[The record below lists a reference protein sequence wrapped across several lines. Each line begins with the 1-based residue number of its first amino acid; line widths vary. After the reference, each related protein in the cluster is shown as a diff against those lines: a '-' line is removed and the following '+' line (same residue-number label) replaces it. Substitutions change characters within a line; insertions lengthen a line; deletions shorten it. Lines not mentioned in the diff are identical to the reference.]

1 MAGPLAGVR
10 VIEMSTWAALPGAGV
25 ILADMGAD
33 VVKVEDPETGGDP
46 TRGFQLVKPAK
57 GAGEFAPVWE
67 QDNRNKK
74 SVTVNVNRPEGQEI
88 LRKLLKDADIF
99 LTSTRPATLE
109 RFKLSYQHLRD
120 LNPRLIFAHLS
131 GFGPKGPDSDRA
143 GYDSICF
150 WSRVGIALSLAEPG
164 GNPVSPRA
172 AMGDHTTSLTLVGA
186 ITAALYARSQTGK
199 GQMVQTSLFHAGLW
213 FSSVDLVS
221 SSVTQTDAKKLAR
234 KVVGNPLVNSYK
246 TKDGWI
252 TLVNLQSE
260 RFWDPICRAI
270 GQPELAKD
278 PRFATHQTRMQN
290 GPPLIDIF
298 DAAFTKHTTAEWIAK
313 LDREGIRWGRM
324 QTVLDCTKDEQAWA
338 NGYFHKL
345 DHPEAG
351 EVGLVTSPMQ
361 FSDTPT
367 SVRSAA
373 PLLGQHTE
381 EVLLEKGY
389 SWEDLEKLKT
399 KGVIL

>member
-1 MAGPLAGVR
+1 
-10 VIEMSTWAALPGAGV
+10 MSTWAALPGAGV
-25 ILADMGAD
+25 ILADMGAE

-46 TRGFQLVKPAK
+46 TRGFMLVKPPK
-57 GAGEFAPVWE
+57 GAGDFAPTWE

-74 SVTVNVNRPEGQEI
+74 SVTVNVNKPEGQEI
-88 LRKLLKDADIF
+88 LRKLLKDADVF

-109 RFKLSYQHLRD
+109 RFKLSYDHLKKE
-120 LNPRLIFAHLS
+120 NPRLIFGHLS
-131 GFGPKGPDSDRA
+131 GFGPRGPDSDRA

-150 WSRVGIALSLAEPG
+150 WSRVGVALSLAEPG
-164 GNPVSPRA
+164 GNPVAPRA
-172 AMGDHTTSLTLVGA
+172 AMGDHTTSLSLVGA
-186 ITAALYARSQTGK
+186 VLAALYSRSQTGK
-199 GQMVQTSLFHAGLW
+199 GQMVQTSLFHTGLW
-213 FSSVDLVS
+213 FSSIDLVTAG
-221 SSVTQTDAKKLAR
+221 VTQQDAKKLAR

-252 TLVNLQSE
+252 TLVNLQAD
-260 RFWDPICRAI
+260 RFWEPICRAI
-270 GQPELAKD
+270 GQPALAKD
-278 PRFATHQTRMQN
+278 PRFATMHLRAQN

-298 DAAFTKHTTAEWIAK
+298 DAAFVQRTTADWISA

-324 QTVLDCTKDEQAWA
+324 QTVLDCTTDEQAWA

-351 EVGLVTSPMQ
+351 EVALVTAPMQ
-361 FSDTPT
+361 FSDTPAAIQ
-367 SVRSAA
+367 SHA

-389 SWEDLEKLKT
+389 SWEDLEKLKA

>member
-1 MAGPLAGVR
+1 MPGPLHGVR

-25 ILADMGAD
+25 ILSDWGAD
-33 VVKVEDPETGGDP
+33 VIKVEDPETGGDP
-46 TRGFQLVKPAK
+46 TRAFQLVKPAK
-57 GAGEFAPVWE
+57 GTGEFAPVWE

-74 SVTVNVNRPEGQEI
+74 SITVNVNRPEGQEI
-88 LRKLLKDADIF
+88 LRKLLAKADVF
-99 LTSTRPATLE
+99 LTSTRPKTLE
-109 RFKLSYQHLRD
+109 RFGLSYEQLKKH
-120 LNPRLIFAHLS
+120 NPRLIFAHLS
-131 GFGPKGPDSDRA
+131 GFGPKGPDSERA

-150 WSRVGIALSLAEPG
+150 WSRVGVALSLAEPG

-172 AMGDHTTSLTLVGA
+172 AMGDHTTSLALVGA
-186 ITAALYARSQTGK
+186 ITAALYSRSQTGK
-199 GQMVQTSLFHAGLW
+199 GQLVQTSLFHAGLW

-221 SSVTQTDAKKLAR
+221 ASVTQTDARKLAR

-252 TLVNLQSE
+252 TLVNLQSD
-260 RFWDPICRAI
+260 RFWEPICRTI
-270 GQPELAKD
+270 GQPALAKD
-278 PRFATHQTRMQN
+278 PRFATMQLRAQN

-298 DAAFTKHTTAEWIAK
+298 DAAFAQHTTAEWIAK
-313 LDREGIRWGRM
+313 LDSEGIRWGRM
-324 QTVLDCTKDEQAWA
+324 QTILDCTKDEQAWV

-351 EVGLVTSPMQ
+351 EVALVTAPMQ
-361 FSDTPT
+361 FSDTP
-367 SVRSAA
+367 SAIHSQA

-381 EVLLEKGY
+381 EVLLESGY
-389 SWEDLEKLKT
+389 SWDDLEKLKG